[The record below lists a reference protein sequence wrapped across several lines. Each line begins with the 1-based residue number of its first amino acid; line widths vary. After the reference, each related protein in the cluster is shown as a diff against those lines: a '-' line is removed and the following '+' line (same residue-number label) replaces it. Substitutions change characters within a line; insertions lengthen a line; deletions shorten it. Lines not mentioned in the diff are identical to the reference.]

1 LRLRR
6 TDNRPWKDCP
16 ITAHMRPKVAATPLN
31 LMGLNNRALD
41 IPGRKRLAVDY
52 GNVIT
57 DILT

>member
-1 LRLRR
+1 
-6 TDNRPWKDCP
+6 
-16 ITAHMRPKVAATPLN
+16 
-31 LMGLNNRALD
+31 MGLNNRALD